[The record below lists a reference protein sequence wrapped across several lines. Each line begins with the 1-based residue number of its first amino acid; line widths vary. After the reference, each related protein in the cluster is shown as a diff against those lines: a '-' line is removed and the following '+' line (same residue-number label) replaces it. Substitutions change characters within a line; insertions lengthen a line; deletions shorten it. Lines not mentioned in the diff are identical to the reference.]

1 MSKADV
7 RACVG
12 KGWVE
17 LVDACFDACLATGT
31 HIDQV
36 KEKFGGLRFY
46 VGYVGSRSRW
56 VQHIIATA
64 EAASYETCEV
74 CGKPGKM
81 RPGGWITTLCDLHAI
96 AIGKRKGRNVD

>member
-1 MSKADV
+1 MSKANV

-31 HIDQV
+31 RIDQV

-46 VGYVGSRSRW
+46 VGSCPGW

-64 EAASYETCEV
+64 EVASYETCEV
-74 CGKPGKM
+74 CGKPGES

-96 AIGKRKGRNVD
+96 ARGKRMGRNA